1 MFRYEQR
8 RDYDSFVAFDLE
20 TSGMGKGAGIIE
32 IGAVKME
39 FGEITERF
47 DALVDPGTPVS
58 PSVTRLTGITD
69 GMLRG
74 KPRIEE
80 ALPVFLDFAGDLPL
94 VAHNARFDCG
104 FLQRAMTM
112 TGLERELA
120 ASDTLYLAR
129 RTWKLPCYKLAFLA
143 EWFDIEMP
151 RAHRAWCDAETAAR
165 LYLMMR
171 G

>member
-20 TSGMGKGAGIIE
+20 TSGMRSGAGIIE

-47 DALVDPGTPVS
+47 DTLVDPGTPVF
-58 PSVTRLTGITD
+58 PAVTRLTGITD
-69 GMLRG
+69 GMVRG
-74 KPRIEE
+74 KPRIGE
-80 ALPVFLDFAGDLPL
+80 ALSMFLDFAGELPL

-104 FLQRAMTM
+104 FLQKAMTM
-112 TGLERELA
+112 TGLEREA
-120 ASDTLYLAR
+120 EVSDTLYLAR
-129 RTWKLPCYKLAFLA
+129 RTWKLPCYKLTFLA
-143 EWFDIEMP
+143 DWFDIEMP
-151 RAHRAWCDAETAAR
+151 RAHRAWCDAEAAAR